1 MTSLAEI
8 LKAKIREEGP
18 ISVHDYME
26 AALSHPDYGYYTRS
40 EPFGPKGDFITA
52 PEISQMF
59 GELIGLWCVDCWS
72 KMGSPD
78 RIHLVELGPGNGT
91 LMQDALR
98 SAALV
103 PEFAKALK
111 VHLIETSERLVGKQ
125 KDKLQGHPVTWHTEM
140 PDLST
145 APALFIAN
153 EFFDA
158 LPVRQYVK
166 TQNGLAERG
175 VCLNNDEFSYTLLA
189 SPVSQDDIDPCDFE
203 GLKDESIVESNPLAR
218 TLTTH
223 IARLLREV
231 GGAALFIDYGFLE
244 ATSGDSLQAVK
255 DHKYADPLK
264 SPGEADITAHVDFT
278 RLAKIAAAEGC
289 ETLPGT
295 SQGRFLERLGI
306 EARAMLLSRNATEP
320 QKEKI
325 AGDLKRLVSNNGMGT
340 LFKAFS
346 FYHTM
351 AMPPAGFEEGNQ

>member
-1 MTSLAEI
+1 MTPLAEI
-8 LKAKIREEGP
+8 LKTKIREEGP
-18 ISVHDYME
+18 VSVHDYME
-26 AALSHPDYGYYTRS
+26 TALSHPDYGYYTQS
-40 EPFGPKGDFITA
+40 EPFGSTGDFITA

-91 LMQDALR
+91 LMVDALR

-103 PEFAKALK
+103 PEFAKALE
-111 VHLIETSERLVGKQ
+111 VHLVETSERLIRKQ
-125 KDKLQGHPVTWHTEM
+125 ENKLRGHPVTWHREI
-140 PDLST
+140 PDLPN
-145 APALFIAN
+145 APALVIAN

-166 TQNGLAERG
+166 TLSGLAERG
-175 VCLNNDEFSYTLLA
+175 VGLNGDQFAYTLLA
-189 SPVSQDDIDPCDFE
+189 SPASQDDIDQCDFAD
-203 GLKDESIVESNPLAR
+203 LKGETIVESNPLAR
-218 TLTTH
+218 ALTTH
-223 IARLLREV
+223 IARLLTEV

-244 ATSGDSLQAVK
+244 AASGDSLQAVRN
-255 DHKYADPLK
+255 HRYADPLEN
-264 SPGEADITAHVDFT
+264 PGEADITAHVDFA

-306 EARAMLLSRNATEP
+306 EARAMLLSKNATEP

-325 AGDLKRLVSNNGMGT
+325 AEDLKRLVSSSGMGT
-340 LFKAFS
+340 LFKVFS